1 MRATAEPHARATRG
15 RLFMLLLL
23 VGCGSPTP
31 PTSKLGYC
39 NAMQVYTFDAGGVSG
54 HPNHLAV
61 CAGVLRWWAAAPS
74 SSSAASLPQLWQLE
88 SVGLLRKYAAVLD
101 APLAWAAT
109 ALRRRLRGRGQ
120 AAWHTCWQP
129 RRAQR
134 ALLAHSSQM
143 VW

>member
-1 MRATAEPHARATRG
+1 MHV
-15 RLFMLLLL
+15 LLCMLTTWGSLALHCQLLAL
-23 VGCGSPTP
+23 AVT
-31 PTSKLGYC
+31 
-39 NAMQVYTFDAGGVSG
+39 MQVYTFDAGGVSG

-88 SVGLLRKYAAVLD
+88 TVGLLRKYAAILD
-101 APLAWAAT
+101 APLAWATT
-109 ALRRRLRGRGQ
+109 ALRRWQRGRGQ
-120 AAWHTCWQP
+120 AVLHLCRHP